1 MKMFFDNMGLMTL
14 PFHEMCIRL
23 GIILLLSVITMI
35 LFYAIF
41 FIGVSIG
48 RLKNEEEMN
57 ESDEEQLMYLR
68 NYVAKKEAKK
78 NKNK

>member
-1 MKMFFDNMGLMTL
+1 MKMFFGNMGLMTL
-14 PFHEMCIRL
+14 PFYEMCIRL

-48 RLKNEEEMN
+48 RLKNEEEIN